1 VERSQRFERYANS
14 NEAAHTVTSWN
25 EDLKVAERIDIQSVL
40 NQMRQMQSL
49 AQGHQRLPGNQMI
62 EADRAGPARA
72 GLNDQRNPVGS
83 VENPSFGQL
92 LEQAVNRVNDLQ
104 MESGRLSTAL
114 ERGESEVT
122 LTQAMIASQKASV
135 AFQAMT
141 QVRNKL
147 VNAYETVM
155 NMPI

>member
-1 VERSQRFERYANS
+1 M
-14 NEAAHTVTSWN
+14 
-25 EDLKVAERIDIQSVL
+25 AERIDIQGVL
-40 NQMRQMQSL
+40 SQMRQMQAV
-49 AQGHQRLPGNQMI
+49 AQGNHHLTGSQMI
-62 EADRAGPARA
+62 EADRLSPSHNRLGDGRIS
-72 GLNDQRNPVGS
+72 S
-83 VENPSFGQL
+83 VDSSDRVSFGKL
-92 LEQAVNRVNDLQ
+92 LDQAINKVNDLQ

-122 LTQAMIASQKASV
+122 LTQAMIASQRASV

>member
-1 VERSQRFERYANS
+1 
-14 NEAAHTVTSWN
+14 
-25 EDLKVAERIDIQSVL
+25 
-40 NQMRQMQSL
+40 MRQMQSL
-49 AQGHQRLPGNQMI
+49 AQGHQRLTANQMI
-62 EADRAGPARA
+62 QADRAGPARA
-72 GLNDQRNPVGS
+72 SLNDQQHAVGS
-83 VENPSFGQL
+83 VESPSFGQL
-92 LEQAVNRVNDLQ
+92 LEQAVDRVNDLQ

-147 VNAYETVM
+147 INAYETVM

>member
-1 VERSQRFERYANS
+1 M
-14 NEAAHTVTSWN
+14 
-25 EDLKVAERIDIQSVL
+25 AERIDIQSVL
-40 NQMRQMQSL
+40 NQMRQMQ
-49 AQGHQRLPGNQMI
+49 AAAHGNQRLTPDQLI
-62 EADRAGPARA
+62 AADRVASPRFG
-72 GLNDQRNPVGS
+72 DPVAS
-83 VENPSFGQL
+83 ADAPSFSKL
-92 LEQAVNRVNDLQ
+92 MAQAVNKVNDLQ

-147 VNAYETVM
+147 VTAYEKVM

>member
-1 VERSQRFERYANS
+1 M
-14 NEAAHTVTSWN
+14 
-25 EDLKVAERIDIQSVL
+25 AERIDIQGVL
-40 NQMRQMQSL
+40 NQMRQMQAV
-49 AQGHQRLPGNQMI
+49 AQGNLQLTGNQMI
-62 EADRAGPARA
+62 EADRLSPSGNR
-72 GLNDQRNPVGS
+72 VGDRPISSLDSSDS
-83 VENPSFGQL
+83 VSFGKL
-92 LEQAVNRVNDLQ
+92 LDQAINKVNDLQ

-122 LTQAMIASQKASV
+122 LTQAMIASQRASV

>member
-1 VERSQRFERYANS
+1 
-14 NEAAHTVTSWN
+14 
-25 EDLKVAERIDIQSVL
+25 
-40 NQMRQMQSL
+40 MRQMQAM
-49 AQGHQRLPGNQMI
+49 AQGNHRLTSDQMI
-62 EADRAGPARA
+62 AADRSASVSGSLDGQQIRA
-72 GLNDQRNPVGS
+72 VGS
-83 VENPSFGQL
+83 SDSPSFGQL
-92 LEQAVNRVNDLQ
+92 LDQAINRVNDLQ
-104 MESGRLSTAL
+104 IESGRLSTAL

-147 VNAYETVM
+147 VKAYETVM